1 MNSKPEF
8 DAAPIKPVPTVGL
21 RTFFPPA
28 LLFDLRYRQ
37 LDMLA
42 EVAESHDIARLG
54 WAGSPLY
61 YVSEPHLM
69 KDVLLD
75 TQSFIKGTILKKL
88 EIIIGRGL
96 ITLNGEEWRDAR
108 RRVQKIFHKGVLLAQ
123 SQIIFRHTQEV
134 IARLNS
140 TAGTTVNLDRVMNEL
155 TFKIALELFVGAGD
169 DVLDDMDELQWAID
183 ELNAYAK
190 WRLWSFI
197 PHTWKT
203 RRNNRFRKAIGVLDA
218 VVEKVIASRLTDT
231 AAHRADRSD
240 VLSLLLEAGFE
251 GKPLRDHVMT
261 MLIAG
266 HETTGTT
273 LSFLWAH
280 VARQP
285 SVQDSL
291 FKEACEV
298 SDEITPDSLPYTRAV
313 WNEIL
318 RLYPA
323 VPVLDRT
330 AVQDVDLRGYKIP
343 AGANVLWSPYVLH
356 RSKKYWPTRKDP
368 NEFDPDAM
376 LREDPLPGTFVPFGE
391 GPRMCLGKTLADLE
405 AMIIVSLFARAFQIR
420 TADDGPLRMKTL
432 VTLRPLGGVP
442 VILKPR
448 SSSTNRPSPRDQF
461 CDESHVPEL
470 ADLVSST

>member
-1 MNSKPEF
+1 MNSKPDF
-8 DAAPIKPVPTVGL
+8 DAASHKPIPTAGL

-28 LLFDLRYRQ
+28 LLFDLRYRP

-42 EVAESHDIARLG
+42 DVAELHDIAHLG

-96 ITLNGEEWRDAR
+96 ITLNGEEWRESR

-123 SQIIFRHTQEV
+123 SQIIFRHTQDV
-134 IARLNS
+134 IARLKS
-140 TAGTTVNLDRVMNEL
+140 SAGTTVNLDRVMNEL

-203 RRNNRFRKAIGVLDA
+203 RRNDRFRKAIGVLDS
-218 VVEKVIASRLTDT
+218 VVEKVIAQRLTDT

-251 GKPLRDHVMT
+251 GKALRDHVMT

-280 VARQP
+280 VAREP
-285 SVQDSL
+285 KVQDSL
-291 FKEACEV
+291 LMEV
-298 SDEITPDSLPYTRAV
+298 CDVNGEITPDSLPYTRAV

-330 AVQDVDLRGYKIP
+330 AVQDVDLRGYRIP

-356 RSKKYWPTRKDP
+356 RSKKYWPTRTDP
-368 NEFDPDAM
+368 NRFDPEAM

-405 AMIIVSLFARAFQIR
+405 AMIIVSLFARAFHIR
-420 TADDGPLRMKTL
+420 PADDRPLRMKTL

-442 VILKPR
+442 VILTPR
-448 SSSTNRPSPRDQF
+448 SSSATNLQTRHDWVSEDVQAA
-461 CDESHVPEL
+461 EL
-470 ADLVSST
+470 DLVSST